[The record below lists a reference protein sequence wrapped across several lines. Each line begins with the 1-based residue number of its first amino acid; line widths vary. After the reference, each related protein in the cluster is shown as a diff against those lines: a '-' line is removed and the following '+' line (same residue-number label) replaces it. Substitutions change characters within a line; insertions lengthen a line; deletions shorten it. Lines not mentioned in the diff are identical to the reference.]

1 MVQTLRSGAP
11 AVNHKDMNHKN
22 GNHKD
27 YYQVL
32 GVARHASAD
41 DIKKAYRRLVRKHHP
56 DVSHAR
62 DADLKTKEI
71 NEAYAVLGDPVKRAS
86 YDAPGANMPGGGHFR
101 PPPNWGA
108 QGFGRQAGGQGG
120 QGGFGAHA
128 FNAQGAGGA
137 GFATD
142 DFFSDLFA
150 QAGRRPGGGFARRGE
165 DIHATITVA
174 LSDLYHLTTRTV
186 TLQAGGMGL
195 QERRVSITI
204 PQGTLPGQTVRIK
217 GQGQPGAQGGA
228 PGDLLLEVQLRHDA
242 RYRVEGRDVIARLP
256 VAPWEA
262 ALGAAIEVGTP
273 SGQVSVTVP
282 AGSQGGRKL
291 RLKGRGIP
299 ASPAGD
305 LYLEL
310 ELVLPPATTARA
322 RAAYETMARELAFDP
337 RARLRD

>member
-11 AVNHKDMNHKN
+11 AVNHKDVNS
-22 GNHKD
+22 KD

-56 DVSHAR
+56 DVSHAK

-86 YDAPGANMPGGGHFR
+86 YDAAGAAMHGGAQFH
-101 PPPNWGA
+101 PPPNWGS
-108 QGFGRQAGGQGG
+108 QGFGRRGASQGGGQNSFGG
-120 QGGFGAHA
+120 HA
-128 FNAQGAGGA
+128 FNAHGAGGA
-137 GFATD
+137 AFAGD
-142 DFFSDLFA
+142 DFFSELFA
-150 QAGRRPGGGFARRGE
+150 QAGQRHGAAFARRGE
-165 DIHATITVA
+165 DIHATITVS

-186 TLQAGGMGL
+186 SLQPSGRGQ
-195 QERRVSITI
+195 QERRVSVTI
-204 PQGTLPGQTVRIK
+204 PLGTLPGQVVRLG
-217 GQGQPGAQGGA
+217 GQGQPGVQGGMA
-228 PGDLLLEVQLRHDA
+228 GDLLLEVQLRPDA

-262 ALGAAIEVGTP
+262 ALGAAIEVATP

-322 RAAYETMARELAFDP
+322 RSLYEAMARDLAFDP
-337 RARLRD
+337 RAPLRD